1 MIFNPY
7 VLLGAAGV
15 VIAAFASG
23 AYTGYKYEHRKFEAF
38 KLEVSTLAA
47 KQEAKV
53 ESIQKQQALVNK
65 GIENEFQNKLRA
77 VRNYYDGMLR
87 DSRGNQMPAL
97 SNAAG
102 KPNESPAYY
111 ELAGACAAT
120 TVQTIALQD
129 WIKEQL
135 TLK

>member
-1 MIFNPY
+1 MILNPY
-7 VLLGAAGV
+7 VILGAAGV
-15 VIAAFASG
+15 VFAAFLSG
-23 AYTGYKYEHRKFEAF
+23 TYTGYQYEHRKFEAF

-65 GIENEFQNKLRA
+65 GIDNDFQNKLRA
-77 VRNYYDGMLR
+77 VRNYYDGLLR
-87 DSRGNQMPAL
+87 DARGNQMPTL
-97 SNAAG
+97 SNPTRG
-102 KPNESPAYY
+102 LNESPAYY
-111 ELAGACAAT
+111 ELASACAAT

-135 TLK
+135 AIK